1 MMWISKN
8 WDEHYANRA
17 KKIIKELVT
26 SLLSLQHSLLINDL
40 QMVEYRA
47 RSPTEASASSSR
59 QEQSYAFD
67 LDNLASQYG
76 ISDMMTSNDD
86 DQPPQT
92 IDEEYNAY
100 ISAPCSKGINS
111 LKFWEVCVRYANQV
125 VMTEFGMILAQRNQV
140 SHLLR
145 YNARLPADPGFCRSL
160 RACVLLKCRD

>member
-1 MMWISKN
+1 MTWISKN
-8 WDEHYANRA
+8 WDKHYANHG

-40 QMVEYRA
+40 QMVEYHA
-47 RSPTEASASSSR
+47 RSPTEAPASSSH
-59 QEQSYAFD
+59 QEQGYAFD
-67 LDNLASQYG
+67 LNNLASQYG

-111 LKFWEVCVRYANQV
+111 LKFWEVCVRYANRV

-145 YNARLPADPGFCRSL
+145 YNARLPANPGFCRSL
-160 RACVLLKCRD
+160 RVCVLLKCRD